1 LPERSAYPRPHRGR
15 SSQQADETSGYFDTH
30 VADVA
35 PVTGFS
41 ERAAAKNFSRAP
53 TTDARQVNSS
63 YHHRVA
69 VLAELGGSTSSQ
81 LQTLSLG
88 VTIPVGSTEQH
99 GPHLP
104 LDTDTRIATAVAR
117 GVTARL
123 SGHPGLDWTVAPP
136 IAYGDSGEH
145 QSFPGTISIG
155 TEALYML
162 LVEYGRSAACWAQRL
177 LFINGHGGN
186 VTALG
191 RAVAQLRYERR
202 DAGWCPCAVA
212 GADPHAGH
220 AETSL
225 LLHISPTDVLT
236 DRWRAGNP
244 APLAEL
250 LPSMRRGGVAAVSE
264 VGVLGD
270 PTTATAAE
278 GERVL
283 AEMVDDCLRRIRRW
297 TPAADGML
305 T

>member
-1 LPERSAYPRPHRGR
+1 
-15 SSQQADETSGYFDTH
+15 
-30 VADVA
+30 
-35 PVTGFS
+35 
-41 ERAAAKNFSRAP
+41 
-53 TTDARQVNSS
+53 
-63 YHHRVA
+63 VA

-81 LQTLSLG
+81 LQTMSLG
-88 VTIPVGSTEQH
+88 ITIPVGSTEQH

-117 GVTARL
+117 EVTARL
-123 SGHPGLDWTVAPP
+123 SGDAALHWLLAPA

-155 TEALYML
+155 TEALTTL
-162 LVEYGRSAACWAQRL
+162 LVEYGRSATCWAQRL

-186 VTALG
+186 VEALRGAVG
-191 RAVAQLRYERR
+191 RLRSEGR

-212 GADPHAGH
+212 GGDAHAGH

-225 LLHISPTDVLT
+225 LLHISPADVLT

-244 APLAEL
+244 GPLSDL

-278 GERVL
+278 GERML
-283 AEMVDDCLRRIRRW
+283 AGIIDDCLSRVLRW
-297 TPAADGML
+297 SPSADGML